1 MCKQRAMHCAM
12 HIVYKFIACKS
23 VSGALQQG
31 GLKSPQ
37 VSNALQSLF
46 LKRENCTFEQEEAV
60 HCKGL

>member
-1 MCKQRAMHCAM
+1 M

-23 VSGALQQG
+23 ASVRGALQQG
-31 GLKSPQ
+31 GPKSSQ

-46 LKRENCTFEQEEAV
+46 LARENCTFEQEEAV

>member
-31 GLKSPQ
+31 GPKSSQ

-46 LKRENCTFEQEEAV
+46 LKRENCTFEQEEAG
-60 HCKGL
+60 HSKGL